1 MLERL
6 TKNFRELL
14 KRFEGAS
21 CPLCSVLK
29 WREQQRLERLRAS
42 GVSTR
47 VLCGPHLEMALSAL
61 TIGTTRARLTRS
73 AIESVLAGRSDC
85 EVCSWLCQV
94 ELRLVR
100 AIRRLDAGMRFQKAL
115 ESAPLFCRRHVKVIA
130 EQNAGVNFAHVQ
142 KAKLL
147 HLRNALAQAEL
158 RNSAELESLISK
170 TLAYLAASV
179 EEEPSVE
186 VRDSS
191 DSTETDAAEFGRWED
206 ARQLKHLSDLE
217 SEAASLRYRN
227 AMLAEENRRLKLA
240 HAAGEALRRDLEH
253 DREQCIAA
261 AKAQDPNSAKSSTR
275 S

>member
-1 MLERL
+1 VLERL

-14 KRFEGAS
+14 KKFEGAS

-61 TIGTTRARLTRS
+61 TIRTARARLTRS
-73 AIESVLAGRSDC
+73 TIESVLAGRSDC
-85 EVCSWLCQV
+85 EVCSWLRQI
-94 ELRLVR
+94 ELRLLR
-100 AIRRLDAGMRFQKAL
+100 AIRRLDGGMRFQKAL
-115 ESAPLFCRRHVKVIA
+115 ESAPLFCRKHARAIG
-130 EQNAGVNFAHVQ
+130 EQNAAVNFTHVQ

-147 HLRNALAQAEL
+147 RLRNALAQAEL

-170 TLAYLAASV
+170 TLAYLAAPV
-179 EEEPSVE
+179 EQEPSAE
-186 VRDSS
+186 VLDSS
-191 DSTETDAAEFGRWED
+191 DSTESEVAEFGRWED
-206 ARQLKHLSDLE
+206 AHQFKHLSDLE

-253 DREQCIAA
+253 DREQFIAV
-261 AKAQDPNSAKSSTR
+261 AKAQDPNSVKSSNR
-275 S
+275 N

>member
-1 MLERL
+1 MLELL

-14 KRFEGAS
+14 KKFEGAS

-47 VLCGPHLEMALSAL
+47 VLCGPHLEMALAAL
-61 TIGTTRARLTRS
+61 AIRTARARLARS
-73 AIESVLAGRSDC
+73 AIESVLAGRPDC
-85 EVCSWLCQV
+85 EVCSWLCQI

-100 AIRRLDAGMRFQKAL
+100 AIRGLDGGMRFQKAL
-115 ESAPLFCRRHVKVIA
+115 ESAPLFCRRHVKAIA
-130 EQNAGVNFAHVQ
+130 EQNAGANFAHVQ

-147 HLRNALAQAEL
+147 LLRNALAQAEL
-158 RNSAELESLISK
+158 RNSEELESLISK
-170 TLAYLAASV
+170 TLAYLAAPVDQAS
-179 EEEPSVE
+179 SAE
-186 VRDSS
+186 VLEFS
-191 DSTETDAAEFGRWED
+191 DSTESDAAEFGRWED

-227 AMLAEENRRLKLA
+227 ATLAEENRRLKLA

-253 DREQCIAA
+253 DREQFIAA
-261 AKAQDPNSAKSSTR
+261 AKAQDPNSVKSSNR
-275 S
+275 N

>member
-61 TIGTTRARLTRS
+61 TLGSARARLTRS

-100 AIRRLDAGMRFQKAL
+100 AIRRLDGGMRFQKAL
-115 ESAPLFCRRHVKVIA
+115 ESAPLFCRRHVKAIA
-130 EQNAGVNFAHVQ
+130 EQNSGVNFAHVQ

-253 DREQCIAA
+253 DREQFIAA